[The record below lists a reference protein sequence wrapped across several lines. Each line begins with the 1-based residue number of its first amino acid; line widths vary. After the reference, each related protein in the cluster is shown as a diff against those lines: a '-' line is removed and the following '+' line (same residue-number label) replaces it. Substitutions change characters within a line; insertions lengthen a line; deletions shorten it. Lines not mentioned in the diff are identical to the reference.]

1 MRSQF
6 TSYEQLPITLTAD
19 HVAAAL
25 GISRAN
31 AYILLRSDGFPTLH
45 IGKRMVVPKDRFLQW
60 FTLPM
65 YACCAVLEDDGSVG
79 FSWLS
84 GTKCSVPTV
93 KF

>member
-1 MRSQF
+1 MARPFHSGQVNISFIKQSGALHPEYGLF

-60 FTLPM
+60 IT
-65 YACCAVLEDDGSVG
+65 DSVNG
-79 FSWLS
+79 
-84 GTKCSVPTV
+84 
-93 KF
+93 

>member
-1 MRSQF
+1 M
-6 TSYEQLPITLTAD
+6 E
-19 HVAAAL
+19 
-25 GISRAN
+25 
-31 AYILLRSDGFPTLH
+31 LLL
-45 IGKRMVVPKDRFLQW
+45 

>member
-6 TSYEQLPITLTAD
+6 TSYDQLPITLTAD

-45 IGKRMVVPKDRFLQW
+45 IGKRMVVPKKPLS
-60 FTLPM
+60 
-65 YACCAVLEDDGSVG
+65 SVDHG
-79 FSWLS
+79 QRKQLI
-84 GTKCSVPTV
+84 
-93 KF
+93 